1 MQALLWPAIVLIT
14 APKKMKKWARWFWGE
29 GIPSCVSTS
38 TYHRV
43 MYHGIYHGDFGIQ
56 RLSPFARALQ
66 DVLCSG
72 LDHATKS
79 VVGKPG
85 GAYVG
90 QRTRTRNLRFA
101 RRNKV
106 KCQNIEHKR

>member
-1 MQALLWPAIVLIT
+1 
-14 APKKMKKWARWFWGE
+14 
-29 GIPSCVSTS
+29 
-38 TYHRV
+38 

-72 LDHATKS
+72 LDHAAKS

-90 QRTRTRNLRFA
+90 Q
-101 RRNKV
+101 V
-106 KCQNIEHKR
+106 CQNQKSAFRVEK